1 MSIDKALLD
10 QLMEG
15 RAPGDLFGKS
25 GVLAELTKAL
35 AERGLGT
42 ELDEHL
48 SEERADQPAEEHN
61 HPGNRRNGSSRKTV
75 TTDSGKVVLDIPRD
89 RNGTFDPL
97 LIAKYQRRFPEFDTK
112 IVSMYARGMTTR
124 EIQGHIEEIYG
135 VEASPSLISAIT
147 DAVMDE
153 VTAWQN
159 RPLEPC
165 YRVVFMDAIRVKI
178 RTDGVVMNKAVFVA
192 LAILPDGT
200 RDVLG
205 LWFQAN
211 EGAKF
216 WAKFWA
222 KVLSDLRNRGV
233 QDILIVVVD
242 GLKGFPQAIEAAF
255 PQTQVQTCI
264 VHLLRHS
271 MSFASY
277 KDRKAVAAALK
288 AIYTAIDAE
297 AAEAALDE
305 FEQSALAAR
314 SPAIA
319 PSWRRAWNEVIPF
332 LDYPPEVRRLIY
344 TTNAIE
350 ALNSKIRR
358 AVRTRGHFPSD
369 EAAAKLIYLALNAT
383 SQEWKRSVREW
394 HAIKSQFAIM
404 FEERFPMT

>member
-1 MSIDKALLD
+1 MSIDKDILD
-10 QLMEG
+10 RLMEG
-15 RAPGDLFGKS
+15 RAPGDLFGKDGILS
-25 GVLAELTKAL
+25 ELTKAL
-35 AERGLGT
+35 AERALST
-42 ELDEHL
+42 EMEVHLD
-48 SEERADQPAEEHN
+48 EERAEEAPEGRNQP
-61 HPGNRRNGSSRKTV
+61 PNRRNGSSQKTV

-89 RNGTFDPL
+89 RNGTFDPM
-97 LIAKYQRRFPEFDTK
+97 LIAKYQRRFP
-112 IVSMYARGMTTR
+112 

-147 DAVMDE
+147 DAVMEE

-165 YRVVFMDAIRVKI
+165 YPIVFMDAIRVNI
-178 RTDGVVMNKAVFVA
+178 RSDGAVSNKAVFVA
-192 LAILPDGT
+192 LAVLPDGT

-216 WAKFWA
+216 WAK
-222 KVLSDLRNRGV
+222 VLSDLRNRGV
-233 QDILIVVVD
+233 QDILIAVVD

-255 PQTQVQTCI
+255 PQTRVQTCI

-271 MSFASY
+271 MNFASY

-288 AIYTAIDAE
+288 AIYTAVDAD
-297 AAEAALDE
+297 AAELALAE
-305 FEQSALAAR
+305 FEESDLAR
-314 SPAIA
+314 RYPAIA

-369 EAAAKLIYLALNAT
+369 DAAAKLIYLALNAT
-383 SQEWKRSVREW
+383 SNEWKRSVREW
-394 HAIKSQFAIM
+394 HAVRSQFAIM
-404 FEERFPMT
+404 FEDRFPMA

>member
-1 MSIDKALLD
+1 MSIDKELLD
-10 QLMEG
+10 RLMEG
-15 RAPGDLFGKS
+15 RSPGELFGKDGILS
-25 GVLAELTKAL
+25 ELTKAL
-35 AERGLGT
+35 AERALTT
-42 ELDEHL
+42 EMEEHL
-48 SEERADQPAEEHN
+48 GEERAAQAPEEPN
-61 HPGNRRNGSSRKTV
+61 QAPNRRNGSSRKTV

-97 LIAKYQRRFPEFDTK
+97 LIAKYQRRFPEFDRK

-135 VEASPSLISAIT
+135 FEASASLISAIT
-147 DAVMDE
+147 EAVMDE

-165 YRVVFMDAIRVKI
+165 YPVVFMDAIRVNI
-178 RTDGVVMNKAVFVA
+178 RSDGAVSNKAVFVA

-216 WAKFWA
+216 WAK
-222 KVLSDLRNRGV
+222 VLNDLRNRGV
-233 QDILIVVVD
+233 QDILIAVVD

-255 PQTQVQTCI
+255 PETQVQTCI

-288 AIYTAIDAE
+288 AVYTAVDAE
-297 AAEAALDE
+297 AAEAALAE
-305 FEQSALAAR
+305 FEDSDLAAR
-314 SPAIA
+314 YPAIA
-319 PSWRRAWNEVIPF
+319 PSWRRAWNEVVPF
-332 LDYPPEVRRLIY
+332 LNYPPEVRRLIY

-383 SQEWKRSVREW
+383 SVEWKRSVREW
-394 HAIKSQFAIM
+394 HAVKSQFAIM
-404 FEERFPMT
+404 FEERFPMA

>member
-1 MSIDKALLD
+1 MSIDKDLLD
-10 QLMEG
+10 RLMEG
-15 RAPGDLFGKS
+15 RSPGDLFGKT
-25 GVLAELTKAL
+25 GILAELTKAL
-35 AERGLGT
+35 AERALST
-42 ELDEHL
+42 EMDVHLD
-48 SEERADQPAEEHN
+48 EERAEEAPEGQKQP
-61 HPGNRRNGSSRKTV
+61 PNRRNGSSQKTV

-97 LIAKYQRRFPEFDTK
+97 LIAKYQRRFPEFDRK
-112 IVSMYARGMTTR
+112 IISMYARGMTTR

-147 DAVMDE
+147 DAVMEE

-165 YRVVFMDAIRVKI
+165 YPIVFMDAIRVNI
-178 RTDGVVMNKAVFVA
+178 RSDGAVSNKAVFVA
-192 LAILPDGT
+192 LAVLPDGT

-216 WAKFWA
+216 WAK
-222 KVLSDLRNRGV
+222 VLSDLRNRGV
-233 QDILIVVVD
+233 QDILIAVVD

-255 PQTQVQTCI
+255 PQTRIQTCI

-271 MSFASY
+271 MNFASY

-288 AIYTAIDAE
+288 AIYTAVDAD
-297 AAEAALDE
+297 AAEQALAE
-305 FEQSALAAR
+305 FEDSDLAR
-314 SPAIA
+314 RYPAIA

-358 AVRTRGHFPSD
+358 AVRSRGHFPSD
-369 EAAAKLIYLALNAT
+369 DAAAKLIYLALNAT
-383 SQEWKRSVREW
+383 STEWKRSVREW
-394 HAIKSQFAIM
+394 HAVRSQLAIM
-404 FEERFPMT
+404 FEDRFPMA